1 MIKHW
6 LLIAFRNMKKFRTSF
21 LINFIGLSSG
31 LACALFIY
39 LWVQDELHFDKFHK
53 NESQL
58 YQVMELSKENGVMM
72 VHDGTQGLLADAM
85 AKDLPEVELAVSVMN
100 AEKIGVKFDLITPAK
115 TLKAAGSFA
124 GKDFFRMFSFPLVE
138 GNPATVMND
147 RNAIVISNALAK
159 SFFGSSAAAIG
170 KSINYEMFGKKY
182 QTFVSGVFADLPP
195 NNSMKF
201 DFVLTHDV
209 LINEIWTNGQKWWNT
224 GPVTYLQLKKGT
236 DTKQFDKKIRNFLTR
251 YGQDDFLTLFVR
263 PYSSAYLFGTYEDGI
278 QTGGRIEYVKLF
290 TIIAFIILVVACIN
304 FMNLSTARASR
315 RLKEVGIKK
324 AVGATRRA
332 LIFQFLTEAMLMV
345 LFSLLAACFIV
356 VVLLPTFNNLTGKQI
371 GFSVDANFIL
381 LLVCA
386 TLITGLISGSY
397 PAFYLSGF
405 NPVMV
410 LKGRPKNSISE
421 LLARKGLVIFQFTVS
436 LVLIISVIVV
446 YRQMEYV
453 QSKNLGYNKA
463 STISFDKTGAIGAN
477 TDLFLDQLKKI
488 PGVVNASTIQ
498 QKLAQVGNGS
508 STYGISWP
516 GKPEGL
522 DVDIAVRAV
531 DYDLIETLGI
541 QIKEGRSFS
550 RAFGSDSTKL
560 IFNEAAI
567 KVMNL
572 KNPLGTPIKMWDMDM
587 SIAGVV
593 RDFHISS
600 LHEPIVPMVFM
611 YRPRNTAIVIARIS
625 AGAEKTTIGEIG
637 KLFKKFNPENVFEYS
652 FLDDEYQAQY
662 ISEQRVSVLSR
673 YFAGLGIL
681 IMCLGLFGLATFNA
695 EVRTKEIGIR
705 KVLGAT
711 TSAVLLL
718 LSKDFLKLV
727 FIAMVVG
734 LPIAWLV
741 MNQWLAG
748 FAYAITIGPQ
758 MFVVAVIA
766 ILAITLI
773 TISYQ
778 SLKAAMANPAKS
790 LKSE

>member
-6 LLIAFRNMKKFRTSF
+6 FLIAFRNMKKFKTSF

-39 LWVQDELHFDKFHK
+39 LWVNDELQFDKFHK
-53 NESQL
+53 YDSQL
-58 YQVMELSKENGVMM
+58 YQVMELSKENGMMM

-85 AKDLPEVELAVSVMN
+85 AKDLPEVERAVSVTN
-100 AEKIGVKFDLITPAK
+100 TQRFGKLDLITPDK
-115 TLKAAGSFA
+115 TLKATPSFA
-124 GKDFFRMFSFPLVE
+124 GKDFFNMFSFPLLQ
-138 GNPATVMND
+138 GNPSSVMND
-147 RNAIVISNALAK
+147 RNAIVISNAIAK
-159 SFFGSSAAAIG
+159 SLFGSSSEAVG
-170 KSINYEMFGKKY
+170 KSINYEMFGKKH
-182 QTFVSGVFADLPP
+182 QTFVSGVFDDLPA
-195 NNSMKF
+195 NSSMKF

-209 LINEIWTNGQKWWNT
+209 LINEIVPNLQKWGNT
-224 GPVTYLQLKKGT
+224 GPVTYLQVKKGT
-236 DTKQFDKKIRNFLTR
+236 DTKQFDKKIKNFLTR
-251 YGQDDFLTLFVR
+251 YDQDTFLTLFVR
-263 PYSSAYLFGTYEDGI
+263 SYSSSYLYGNYENGI

-290 TIIAFIILVVACIN
+290 IIIAFIILIVACIN

-324 AVGATRRA
+324 AVGSTRRS
-332 LIFQFLTEAMLMV
+332 LVFQFLSEAMLMV
-345 LFSLLAACFIV
+345 LISLVAACLIV
-356 VVLLPTFNNLTGKQI
+356 AIFLSSFNNLTGKQI
-371 GFSVDANFIL
+371 GFHVEANLIL

-386 TLITGLISGSY
+386 TLITGVISGSY

-405 NPVMV
+405 NPVAV
-410 LKGRPKNSISE
+410 LKGRPKNSLSE
-421 LLARKGLVIFQFTVS
+421 LIARKGLVVFQFSVS

-453 QSKNLGYNKA
+453 QLKNLGYNKA
-463 STISFDKTGAIGAN
+463 SAISFDKIGAIGKN
-477 TDLFLDQLKKI
+477 TDLFLDQLKNI
-488 PGVVNASTIQ
+488 PGVLNASTIQ
-498 QKLAQVGNGS
+498 QKLAQDGNGS
-508 STYGISWP
+508 STYDISWP
-516 GKPEGL
+516 GKPDNLE
-522 DVDIAVRAV
+522 VDIAVRAV

-560 IFNEAAI
+560 IFNETAI
-567 KVMNL
+567 KIMGL
-572 KNPLGTPIKMWDMDM
+572 KKPLGTPINMWGRDM

-593 RDFHISS
+593 KDFHISS
-600 LHEPIVPMVFM
+600 FHEPIAPVVFM
-611 YRPRNTAIVIARIS
+611 YRPANTAVVIARIS
-625 AGAEKTTIGEIG
+625 PRTEKETISKIE

-662 ISEQRVSVLSR
+662 VSEQRVSVISR

-711 TSAVLLL
+711 TSAVVLL
-718 LSKDFLKLV
+718 LSRDFFKLV
-727 FIAMVVG
+727 FIAMLVG
-734 LPIAWLV
+734 FPLAWFV
-741 MNQWLAG
+741 MNKWLSG
-748 FAYAITIGPQ
+748 FEYKITIGPE
-758 MFVVAVIA
+758 MFVIA
-766 ILAITLI
+766 IIAIVAITLI

-778 SLKAAMANPAKS
+778 SIKAAVANPAKS

>member
-6 LLIAFRNMKKFRTSF
+6 LLIAFRNMKKFKTSF

-39 LWVQDELHFDKFHK
+39 LWVNDELQFDKFHK
-53 NESQL
+53 YDSQL
-58 YQVMELSKENGVMM
+58 YQVMELSKENGMMM

-85 AKDLPEVELAVSVMN
+85 AKDLPEVERAVSVTN
-100 AEKIGVKFDLITPAK
+100 TQRFGKLDLITPDK
-115 TLKAAGSFA
+115 TLKATPSFA
-124 GKDFFRMFSFPLVE
+124 GKDFFNMFSFPLLQ
-138 GNPATVMND
+138 GNPSSVMND
-147 RNAIVISNALAK
+147 RNAIVISNAIAK
-159 SFFGSSAAAIG
+159 SLFGSSSEAVG
-170 KSINYEMFGKKY
+170 KSINYEMFGKKH
-182 QTFVSGVFADLPP
+182 QTFVSGVFDDLPA
-195 NNSMKF
+195 NSSMKF

-209 LINEIWTNGQKWWNT
+209 LINEIVPNLQKWGNT
-224 GPVTYLQLKKGT
+224 GPVTYLQVKKGT
-236 DTKQFDKKIRNFLTR
+236 DTKQFDKKIKNFLTR
-251 YGQDDFLTLFVR
+251 YDQDTFLTLFVR
-263 PYSSAYLFGTYEDGI
+263 SYSSSYLYGNYENGI

-290 TIIAFIILVVACIN
+290 IIIAFIILIVACIN

-324 AVGATRRA
+324 AVGSTRRS
-332 LIFQFLTEAMLMV
+332 LVFQFLSEAMLMV
-345 LFSLLAACFIV
+345 LISLVAACLIV
-356 VVLLPTFNNLTGKQI
+356 AIFLSSFNNLTGKQI
-371 GFSVDANFIL
+371 GFHVEANLIL

-386 TLITGLISGSY
+386 TLITGVISGSY

-405 NPVMV
+405 NPVAV
-410 LKGRPKNSISE
+410 LKGRPKNSLSE
-421 LLARKGLVIFQFTVS
+421 LIARKGLVVFQFSVS

-453 QSKNLGYNKA
+453 QLKNLGYNKA
-463 STISFDKTGAIGAN
+463 SAISFDKIGAIGKN
-477 TDLFLDQLKKI
+477 TDLFLDQLKNI
-488 PGVVNASTIQ
+488 PGVLNASTIQ
-498 QKLAQVGNGS
+498 QKLAQDGNGS
-508 STYGISWP
+508 STYDISWP
-516 GKPEGL
+516 GKPDNLE
-522 DVDIAVRAV
+522 VDIAVRAV

-560 IFNEAAI
+560 IFNETAI
-567 KVMNL
+567 KIMGL
-572 KNPLGTPIKMWDMDM
+572 KKPLGTPINMWGRDM

-593 RDFHISS
+593 KDFHISS
-600 LHEPIVPMVFM
+600 FHEPIAPVVFM
-611 YRPRNTAIVIARIS
+611 YRPANTAVVIARIS
-625 AGAEKTTIGEIG
+625 PRTEKETISKIE

-662 ISEQRVSVLSR
+662 VSEQRVSVISR

-711 TSAVLLL
+711 TSAVVLL
-718 LSKDFLKLV
+718 LSRDFFKLV
-727 FIAMVVG
+727 FIAMLVG
-734 LPIAWLV
+734 FPLAWFV
-741 MNQWLAG
+741 MNKWLSG
-748 FAYAITIGPQ
+748 FEYKITIGPE
-758 MFVVAVIA
+758 MFVIA
-766 ILAITLI
+766 IIAIVAITLI

-778 SLKAAMANPAKS
+778 SIKAAVANPAKS